1 MTSDGARKNP
11 FRAKSQQR
19 LIVLFDGTW
28 NDPQDQTNVYR
39 LAKCI
44 KPFDEHGVRQ
54 RFFYDPGVGTS
65 AATRFLG
72 GTSGWGLTKNLL
84 QGYEWLAKYCHS
96 QEEIW
101 VFGFSR
107 GAYTAR
113 SLGGIV
119 RMCGLLKIVTPDLLK
134 RAMALYSNPS
144 LSRDSEASVNFRR
157 NFSRDVDIH
166 FMGVWDTVGA
176 LGVPGTILS
185 EKGVFSWH
193 DTTLSDSIK
202 HAFHAMA
209 LDEHRSAYNAAL
221 WTCNANT
228 EMRPI
233 EEVEQRWF
241 IGAHANVGGGYPNDT
256 LREIPFGW
264 IAEKAVGLGLDL
276 EMSQHV
282 FTDDPWRKQ
291 PRDSF
296 HEFIRGFYA
305 AFQRFRGK
313 GDENGR
319 FYRAY
324 NLGRGGLTALNVRVD
339 PSVWKRWQA
348 LDYRPQTLVNAKQIP
363 PS

>member
-1 MTSDGARKNP
+1 MTNICVRENP
-11 FRAKSQQR
+11 TISIPQQR

-44 KPFDEHGVRQ
+44 KPFDGLGVRQ
-54 RFFYDPGVGTS
+54 HFFYDPGVGTS
-65 AATRFLG
+65 ATTRFLG
-72 GTSGWGLTKNLL
+72 GMSGWGLTKNLL
-84 QGYEWLAKYCHS
+84 QGYEWLAKHCHS

-113 SLGGIV
+113 SLGGII
-119 RMCGLLKIVTPDLLK
+119 RMCGLLKIVTPDLLQ
-134 RAMALYSNPS
+134 RAIALYSNPS
-144 LSRDSEASVNFRR
+144 LTRDSEECVNFRR
-157 NFSRDVDIH
+157 DFSRDVDIH

-202 HAFHAMA
+202 HAFHAVA
-209 LDEHRSAYNAAL
+209 LDEHRSAYNTAL
-221 WTCNANT
+221 WTCNADT
-228 EMRPI
+228 VMRPI

-264 IAEKAVGLGLDL
+264 IAEKAMERGLALN
-276 EMSQHV
+276 MSQHL
-282 FTDDPWRKQ
+282 FTEDPWRKQ

-296 HEFIRGFYA
+296 HEFICGFYA
-305 AFQRFRGK
+305 VFQRFCGK
-313 GDENGR
+313 GDENGY
-319 FYRAY
+319 FYRAF
-324 NLGRGGLTALNVRVD
+324 NLGRGDRPALNVSVD
-339 PSVWKRWQA
+339 PSVWERWRE
-348 LDYRPQTLVNAKQIP
+348 LDYRPPTLVNAEQAP